1 VNWHDK
7 NCLVLGAGDTGV
19 SVVKFLQRFGGKDRM
34 GHRLRI
40 ADNRERA
47 PGIESLRGLGV
58 DVIRGQFTD
67 DIFRDAELIIASPG
81 VAIQGP
87 ACDPAIARAIASGK
101 KCIGDIELFAWQQN
115 QQLTNAGARPKV
127 LGITGANGKSTV
139 TAMASAMCAAAGLRS
154 VAAGNIGLPV
164 LDALLDEDVNGVP
177 DVYVLELSSFQLET
191 TSTLQLDAA
200 TMLNLSQDHLDRY
213 SSMADY
219 ARAKQR
225 IFANAKHQ
233 VINRD
238 DVASMSMKTPNCECA
253 SFGLNA
259 PTKPNNAGI
268 RDGWLVRGDTQLM
281 HVADMPV
288 LGLHN
293 VANALAAFLMVD
305 AIGVDLSRAA
315 EGLSQ
320 FKGLPHRSEW
330 VDTIG
335 GVRFIND
342 SKATNVGSTVAALSG
357 MTAPTILIAGGLGKS
372 QDFGPLF
379 DAVSQHAKA
388 VVLMG
393 RDAADIAA
401 AIKDTNVECMYA
413 SDMAQAVKVAY
424 SRAVS
429 GDVVLLS
436 PASASLDM
444 FNNYQ
449 HRGEVFKQSVAALSE
464 VALKTH
470 TEVKHV

>member
-1 VNWHDK
+1 MNWHDK

-19 SVVKFLQRFGGKDRM
+19 SVVKFLQRFGGKKRV

-47 PGIESLRGLGV
+47 PGFDQLRGLGV

-67 DIFRDAELIIASPG
+67 DLFRDAELIIASPG

-115 QQLTNAGARPKV
+115 QQLIETGVRAKV

-139 TAMASAMCAAAGLRS
+139 TAMAAAMCAAAGLRT

-213 SSMADY
+213 ASMADY

-225 IFANAKHQ
+225 IFANARHQ

-238 DVASMSMKTPNCECA
+238 DAVSMSMKNANCECA
-253 SFGLNA
+253 SFGLDV
-259 PTKPNNAGI
+259 PNKEKNAGI
-268 RDGWLVRGDTQLM
+268 RDGWLVLGNTQLM
-281 HVADMPV
+281 RVAEMPV
-288 LGLHN
+288 VGLHN
-293 VANALAAFLMVD
+293 VANALAAFLLVD
-305 AIGVDLSRAA
+305 AIDVDLSNAA
-315 EGLSQ
+315 KGLRQ
-320 FKGLPHRSEW
+320 FKGLPHRSEL

-342 SKATNVGSTVAALSG
+342 SKATNVGSTLAALSG
-357 MTAPTILIAGGLGKS
+357 MTVPTILIAGGVGKS
-372 QDFGPLF
+372 QDFSPLSEV
-379 DAVSQHAKA
+379 VSKHAKL
-388 VVLMG
+388 VVLIG
-393 RDAADIAA
+393 RDAAEIVS
-401 AIKDTNVECMYA
+401 AIKDTNVECIYA
-413 SDMAQAVKVAY
+413 SDMREAVKLAY

-429 GDVVLLS
+429 GDTVLLS
-436 PASASLDM
+436 PACASLDM

-449 HRGEVFKQSVAALSE
+449 HRGDVFKQSVATLN
-464 VALKTH
+464 VVVLKTH
-470 TEVKHV
+470 VEDKHV

>member
-1 VNWHDK
+1 MGEIWHDK

-19 SVVKFLQRFGGKDRM
+19 SVVKFLQRFGGKNRV

-47 PGIESLRGLGV
+47 PGFDQLRGLGV
-58 DVIRGQFTD
+58 DIIRGSFTD
-67 DIFRDAELIIASPG
+67 DLLRDAELIIASPG

-115 QQLTNAGARPKV
+115 QQLTETGVRAKV

-139 TAMASAMCAAAGLRS
+139 TAMASAMCAAAGLRT

-164 LDALLDEDVNGVP
+164 LDALLDAEDNGVP

-213 SSMADY
+213 ASMADY

-225 IFANAKHQ
+225 IFTNAIHQ
-233 VINRD
+233 VVNRD
-238 DVASMSMKTPNCECA
+238 DAVSMSMKTPNCECA

-281 HVADMPV
+281 RVADMPV

-293 VANALAAFLMVD
+293 VANALAAFLLVD
-305 AIGVDLSRAA
+305 AVGVDLAHAA
-315 EGLSQ
+315 EGLRQ
-320 FKGLPHRSEW
+320 FKGLPHRSEL
-330 VDTIG
+330 VDTIA

-342 SKATNVGSTVAALSG
+342 SKATNVGSAVAALSG
-357 MTAPTILIAGGLGKS
+357 MTMPTILIAGGVGKS
-372 QDFGPLF
+372 QDFSQLSEV
-379 DAVSQHAKA
+379 VSQHAKL
-388 VVLMG
+388 VVLIG
-393 RDAADIAA
+393 RDAAEIFA
-401 AIKDTNVECMYA
+401 AIKDANVECIYA
-413 SDMAQAVKVAY
+413 SDMHEAVKLAY

-436 PASASLDM
+436 PACASLDM

-449 HRGEVFKQSVAALSE
+449 HRGEVFKQSVT
-464 VALKTH
+464 ALKTH
-470 TEVKHV
+470 AEVKHV